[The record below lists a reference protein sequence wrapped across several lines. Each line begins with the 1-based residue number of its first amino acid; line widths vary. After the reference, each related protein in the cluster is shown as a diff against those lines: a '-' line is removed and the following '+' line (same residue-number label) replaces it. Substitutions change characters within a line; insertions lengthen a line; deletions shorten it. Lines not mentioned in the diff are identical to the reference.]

1 MQQEVLKF
9 SNVCMS
15 WRSTKTN
22 LVTNFLNPKLDEVI
36 YVCENLAQY
45 IEKSLMR
52 LSAVSAKS
60 LTTLK
65 YLQFIFFNMDVMD
78 LYLMSFFLTRFI
90 YCVCKNL
97 KNMFTCFLQHGYYE
111 SIFSPFSGSFLKVDQ
126 KVL

>member
-1 MQQEVLKF
+1 
-9 SNVCMS
+9 MS
-15 WRSTKTN
+15 WSSTKTN

-36 YVCENLAQY
+36 YVCKNLAQY

-65 YLQFIFFNMDVMD
+65 YLPFIFFNMDVMD
-78 LYLMSFFLTRFI
+78 VYLMSFFL
-90 YCVCKNL
+90 
-97 KNMFTCFLQHGYYE
+97 QHGYYK
-111 SIFSPFSGSFLKVDQ
+111 SIFSPSSGSFLKVDQ